1 MGAHAHSHDNI
12 DWDAHLQRLRAADDF
27 IEPDLVEVVGR
38 LLLPD
43 DRSVIEIGAGAGG
56 TAAIFAKSLAG
67 NGGEPQLT
75 IVDTAEQLLAAAGE
89 RASDAAEGVTV
100 RTVRADAAADTL
112 AAEIH
117 QAGAPAQADLVYA
130 AFVVHHLP
138 DQLAGLRRLAEL
150 VKPGG
155 RLAVVEFGLQTR
167 VLPADVG
174 IGAPGLEARLLGASE
189 QWFQR
194 MRAEMDGAVRL
205 PVGWPKALEEAGL
218 TGATSFSYL
227 VDRAAP
233 LDDSGR
239 AAALRHLHMLRRD
252 ADELLDPEDVT
263 ALDRLLDPEDEHYA
277 GSRDDLHYLS
287 AHTVHVGT
295 KPA

>member
-1 MGAHAHSHDNI
+1 MGAHSHDNI

-27 IEPDLVEVVGR
+27 IEPEITEVVGR
-38 LLLPD
+38 LLLPG

-56 TAAIFAKSLAG
+56 TAAVFAKSLAR
-67 NGGEPQLT
+67 NGDDAQLT
-75 IVDTAEQLLAAAGE
+75 IVDTAEQLLAAAGK
-89 RASDAAEGVTV
+89 RASSAADGVAV

-112 AAEIH
+112 AAEIEE
-117 QAGAPAQADLVYA
+117 AGAAPRADLVYA

-138 DQLAGLRRLAEL
+138 DQLAGLRRLAQL

-174 IGAPGLEARLLGASE
+174 IAEPGLEARLLNASE
-189 QWFQR
+189 QWFQQ

-205 PVGWPKALEEAGL
+205 PVGWPKAMSEAGL
-218 TGATSFSYL
+218 VEATSFSYL
-227 VDRAAP
+227 IDRPAP
-233 LDDSGR
+233 LDESGR
-239 AAALRHLHMLRRD
+239 AAALRHLAMLRRD
-252 ADELLDPEDVT
+252 ADERLAAEDVSALDQLLDPDG
-263 ALDRLLDPEDEHYA
+263 EHYA
-277 GSRDDLHYLS
+277 GNRDDLHYLS
-287 AHTVHVGT
+287 ANTVHIGT